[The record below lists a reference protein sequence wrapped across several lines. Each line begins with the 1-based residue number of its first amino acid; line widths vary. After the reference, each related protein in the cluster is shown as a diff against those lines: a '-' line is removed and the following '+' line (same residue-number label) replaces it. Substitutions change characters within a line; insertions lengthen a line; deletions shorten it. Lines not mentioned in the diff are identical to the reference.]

1 MSNILGI
8 VKHVY
13 EHLADIKQV
22 AF

>member
-13 EHLADIKQV
+13 EHLADIKQI